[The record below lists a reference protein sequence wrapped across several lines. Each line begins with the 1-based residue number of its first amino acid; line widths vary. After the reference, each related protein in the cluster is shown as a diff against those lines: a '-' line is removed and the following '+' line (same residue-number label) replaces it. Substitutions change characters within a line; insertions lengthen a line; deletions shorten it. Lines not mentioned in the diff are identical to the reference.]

1 MVIATAQHFGQAVL
15 AATTLGEL
23 NNLLHAIT
31 REMGFQYFA
40 LSHHVDVPR
49 APQPVLRLH
58 NYPPEWEAYYDA
70 ERFGP
75 SDPVHRA
82 SHLTSAGFCWSML
95 SQLLSLTNRD
105 EDFLARSRKIG
116 LIDGITIPAH
126 LPGEAAGSCSFAVSW
141 GNSPRPEW
149 LPVLQFVGTT
159 AFESARRLVGMR
171 RAQVDRPRLSD
182 RQRDCLYWA
191 AQGKSDWAIAKI
203 LGISHETAIQH
214 LKEARGRYGVG
225 NRTQLAIHAIFDGA
239 LSFTDA
245 LRR

>member
-1 MVIATAQHFGQAVL
+1 MVIATAQHFGEAVL
-15 AATTLGEL
+15 ATTTLGEL

-49 APQPVLRLH
+49 APQPALRLH
-58 NYPPEWEAYYDA
+58 NYPRDWEAYYDA
-70 ERFGP
+70 ECFGP

-82 SHLTSAGFCWSML
+82 SHLSTAGFCWSML
-95 SQLLSLTNRD
+95 PRLLPLTHRD
-105 EDFLARSRKIG
+105 EDFLARSRRIG

-126 LPGEAAGSCSFAVSW
+126 VPGEAAGSCSFAVSW
-141 GNSPRPEW
+141 GNTPRSEW
-149 LPVLQFVGTT
+149 LPLLQFVGTT
-159 AFESARRLVGMR
+159 AFEGARRLVGMR
-171 RAQVDRPRLSD
+171 RAQADRPRLSD

-191 AQGKSDWAIAKI
+191 ARGKSDWAIAQI

-214 LKEARGRYGVG
+214 LKEARGRYGVA
-225 NRTQLAIHAIFDGA
+225 NRTQLAIHALFDGA